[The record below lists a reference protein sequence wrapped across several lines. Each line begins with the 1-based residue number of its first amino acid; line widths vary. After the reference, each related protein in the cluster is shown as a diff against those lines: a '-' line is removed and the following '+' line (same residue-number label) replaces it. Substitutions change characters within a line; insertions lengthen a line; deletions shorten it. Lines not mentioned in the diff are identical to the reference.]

1 MIRRRQGQ
9 RLGRDEMLRVRLEL
23 RLRLKLNLRGI
34 SEN

>member
-9 RLGRDEMLRVRLEL
+9 RLSRDEMLRVRLEL